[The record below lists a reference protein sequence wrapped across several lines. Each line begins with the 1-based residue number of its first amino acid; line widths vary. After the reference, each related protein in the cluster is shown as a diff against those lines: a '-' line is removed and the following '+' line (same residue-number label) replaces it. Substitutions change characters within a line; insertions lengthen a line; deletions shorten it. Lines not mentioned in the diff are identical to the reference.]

1 MTLFP
6 GPLGTPHQ
14 RPHMLKAHLT
24 LILPH
29 SSVWKECI
37 KTVPS
42 PHIARVM
49 QCGYKCVTLDL
60 EHELRHEHWGPKLRS
75 KEVLHTSHC
84 KRTVLRSVSFLQR
97 VVKLVKENL
106 STINYHLLYLHNG
119 KEDGV
124 MRVGRERGQETS
136 VQRGARDSRERTISS
151 HPLEEVALYL
161 LLPD

>member
-1 MTLFP
+1 MYDYFLKVILQQMTLFP

-60 EHELRHEHWGPKLRS
+60 EHELRHEH
-75 KEVLHTSHC
+75 
-84 KRTVLRSVSFLQR
+84 
-97 VVKLVKENL
+97 
-106 STINYHLLYLHNG
+106 
-119 KEDGV
+119 
-124 MRVGRERGQETS
+124 
-136 VQRGARDSRERTISS
+136 
-151 HPLEEVALYL
+151 
-161 LLPD
+161 